1 MKSALV
7 WLPVA
12 FVLGGLVGRFGPAE
26 ELRAFRRSAEAKE
39 TAKAVRS
46 ANGFDSFAA
55 LANIPKAAKRPHR
68 VTPSKSTDATA
79 KAGADNA
86 AAAVTNAAPPAERRP
101 RRMDPEDLRA
111 RIDEAAE
118 LWRTRIELKRAATV
132 EKLGLN
138 ERGAAVFDETI
149 AAMNARLRDT
159 MQAMADQLAVE
170 GAEMTPELGVRFL
183 GDLSAAVAETYD
195 ALGEAVGEE
204 KRGEI
209 SRLQLHEFVDPSSAE
224 PLIAVQDRLDMSALS
239 RGERK

>member
-39 TAKAVRS
+39 TAKAARS

-86 AAAVTNAAPPAERRP
+86 APPAERRP

-118 LWRTRIELKRAATV
+118 LWRARIELKRAATV

-149 AAMNARLRDT
+149 ASMNARLRDT